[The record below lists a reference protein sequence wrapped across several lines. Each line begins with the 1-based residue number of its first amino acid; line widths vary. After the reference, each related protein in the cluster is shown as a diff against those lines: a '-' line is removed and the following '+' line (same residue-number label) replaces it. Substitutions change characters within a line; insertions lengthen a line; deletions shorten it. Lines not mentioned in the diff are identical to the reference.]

1 MGKVGRLRNRDE
13 PFAALFWA
21 LDNVPWYKPTPE
33 PERHGPASLHRCT
46 QSMFLY
52 CMVIVGSILNKDAP
66 SPPLFLFKY
75 SARF

>member
-1 MGKVGRLRNRDE
+1 MWVVFVIEMNLLLPCFGL
-13 PFAALFWA
+13 LTMYI
-21 LDNVPWYKPTPE
+21 PWYKPTPE

-75 SARF
+75 SAQF